1 MAQAFVLHCAVRFCT
16 SHRLLSVMP
25 ATMQN
30 SLLVGCMVL
39 AVTLLF
45 LTIMLEN
52 NWMIM
57 FCFHAESEPADHF
70 GVLAC
75 ALAVIVLAGSQVVM
89 NFQRPMYGS
98 SRPGPPSS
106 SPEAMPAPPEA
117 TYTSFFRTRKTG
129 MTLHLRNCNYVANLD
144 DDLRVEMRPCGR
156 CGSLYGRD
164 GEKLVRSPTE
174 EWHKLNCT
182 SLLSGGRRRHILK
195 REYITPCK
203 ECKPLLGQRGVTTTG
218 A

>member
-1 MAQAFVLHCAVRFCT
+1 
-16 SHRLLSVMP
+16 
-25 ATMQN
+25 
-30 SLLVGCMVL
+30 
-39 AVTLLF
+39 
-45 LTIMLEN
+45 
-52 NWMIM
+52 MIM

-98 SRPGPPSS
+98 SRTQPPSS
-106 SPEAMPAPPEA
+106 SPKEASAVPAPPEA

-129 MTLHLRNCNYVANLD
+129 RTLHRDTCNYVADLD
-144 DDLRVEMRPCGR
+144 DELKVEMRPCGR

-164 GEKLVRSPTE
+164 GENLVKSPTE

-182 SLLSGGRRRHILK
+182 SLFSGGRRRRIVK